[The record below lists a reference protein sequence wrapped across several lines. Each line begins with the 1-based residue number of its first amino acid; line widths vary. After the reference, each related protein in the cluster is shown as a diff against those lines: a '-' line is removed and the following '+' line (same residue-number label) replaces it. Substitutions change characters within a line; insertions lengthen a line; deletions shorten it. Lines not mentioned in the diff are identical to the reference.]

1 MTTNQ
6 LGSVSPILTT
16 YAAGK
21 ILGLACSTMN
31 KMRMN
36 GNGPAFIKLGPR
48 RVGYELE
55 ELEKWKNRRRYL
67 STSQYDR
74 R

>member
-1 MTTNQ
+1 MTSSQ
-6 LGSVSPILTT
+6 HGPVSPILTT

-21 ILGLACSTMN
+21 ILGLACSTLN

-48 RVGYELE
+48 RVGYELA

-67 STSQYDR
+67 STSQYGR
-74 R
+74 P